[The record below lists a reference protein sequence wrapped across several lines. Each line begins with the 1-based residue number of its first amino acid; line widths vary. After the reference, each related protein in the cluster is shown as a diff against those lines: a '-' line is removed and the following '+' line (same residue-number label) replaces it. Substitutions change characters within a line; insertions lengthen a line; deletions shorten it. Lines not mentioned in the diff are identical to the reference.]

1 MILDIIA
8 LIILNYFLN
17 KKRQKNSPNLM
28 MSKDSYCALSM
39 VIFIIWAVILIFTS
53 FAGFLTG
60 KHSYSSSLFLIN
72 ISYIASYI
80 FASLTYHMAVDIF
93 QSKYNS
99 KATILAILSLFPVLN
114 LIILIALLLKKHNPS
129 NTLSE

>member
-8 LIILNYFLN
+8 LITLNYFLN
-17 KKRQKNSPNLM
+17 KRRQKNSPNLM

-39 VIFIIWAVILIFTS
+39 VIFIIWAIILIFTS
-53 FAGFLTG
+53 FAGYLTG
-60 KHSYSSSLFLIN
+60 KHSYSSSLFLMN
-72 ISYIASYI
+72 ISYIASFI
-80 FASLTYHMAVDIF
+80 FASLTYHMAADIY
-93 QSKYNS
+93 QSEYNS

-114 LIILIALLLKKHNPS
+114 LIILIALLLKKHTPS

>member
-1 MILDIIA
+1 MILDIIV

-39 VIFIIWAVILIFTS
+39 VIFIIWAIIFVFVS
-53 FAGFLTG
+53 VTG
-60 KHSYSSSLFLIN
+60 KHSYSSSLFLMN
-72 ISYIASYI
+72 ISYIASFI
-80 FASLTYHMAVDIF
+80 FASLTYHMTVDIF

-99 KATILAILSLFPVLN
+99 KATVIAILSLFPVLN